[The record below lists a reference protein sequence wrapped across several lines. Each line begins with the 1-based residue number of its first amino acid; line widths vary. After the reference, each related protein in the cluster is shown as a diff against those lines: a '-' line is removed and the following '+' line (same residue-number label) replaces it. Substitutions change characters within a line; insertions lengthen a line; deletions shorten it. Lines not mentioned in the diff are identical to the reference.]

1 MDAGNCH
8 RSAQPRLIVREVKI
22 KTGKLLVQSFHVL
35 SLDSTQ
41 DSDILFPLLKEATF
55 GISGV
60 TICLQLVPFL
70 YYDFAQESLDLL
82 PSQPAQL
89 EASLVHLTGV
99 IVVVHALQTLIKLL
113 CSGTQFRQ
121 LYPDP

>member
-1 MDAGNCH
+1 MAFGTKV
-8 RSAQPRLIVREVKI
+8 SY
-22 KTGKLLVQSFHVL
+22 L
-35 SLDSTQ
+35 SLDSTP

-70 YYDFAQESLDLL
+70 YYNFAQEGLDLL
-82 PSQPAQL
+82 SSQPAQL
-89 EASLVHLTGV
+89 EASLVHPTGV

-113 CSGTQFRQ
+113 CSGTQFRR

>member
-1 MDAGNCH
+1 MAFGTKVSC
-8 RSAQPRLIVREVKI
+8 
-22 KTGKLLVQSFHVL
+22 L

-70 YYDFAQESLDLL
+70 YYNFAQEGLDLL
-82 PSQPAQL
+82 SSQPAQL
-89 EASLVHLTGV
+89 EASLVHPTGV